1 MLDKQKVSKKGGY
14 VDMKLSWAITQST
27 KKRERGYVGHGKN
40 PKNVPRY
47 LTSTTFMALKLKKGM
62 VAQVTD
68 PFGSSL
74 SYDALV
80 LKTCL

>member
-1 MLDKQKVSKKGGY
+1 
-14 VDMKLSWAITQST
+14 
-27 KKRERGYVGHGKN
+27 VGHGKN